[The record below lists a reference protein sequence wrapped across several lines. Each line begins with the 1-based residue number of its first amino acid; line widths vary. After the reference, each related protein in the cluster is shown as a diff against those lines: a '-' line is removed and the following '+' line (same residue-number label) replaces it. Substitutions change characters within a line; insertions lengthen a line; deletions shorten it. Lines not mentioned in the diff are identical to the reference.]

1 MVTTVSGKHMDVGD
15 ALSEYVHD
23 RINAGVKKYLHNIT
37 QAKIVF
43 SKKTYLY
50 HADIIIHDSHVGVIK
65 AESESDDVYAAFD
78 IAIIKIEKQLRK
90 YKSKIKK
97 NIHSKSI
104 KEDETTESSFA
115 GTKYVLNMPS
125 VPENHDNHEHE
136 PVTIAEQAANIETLT
151 VSEAIMK
158 MDLAHLPALM
168 FINKLNKRLNVVYH
182 RVDGNIS
189 WVDPAEKK

>member
-15 ALSEYVHD
+15 ALSEYVRD

-43 SKKTYLY
+43 SRKTYLY

-78 IAIIKIEKQLRK
+78 TAIIKIEKQLRK

-97 NIHSKSI
+97 HIHSKSV
-104 KEDETTESSFA
+104 KEDDSSIA
-115 GTKYVLNMPS
+115 GVKYVLNMPS

-158 MDLAHLPALM
+158 MDLANLPALM
-168 FINKLNKRLNVVYH
+168 FINKLNNRLNVVYH

-189 WVDPAEKK
+189 WVDPGERK